1 MWSVCSRAM
10 LRIAIPVVAVM
21 LALLTGL
28 GTKAPDRTFP
38 IYPRP
43 GGPPRAAAA
52 MVNATSL
59 PGRRPASTRTAHG
72 AQAQADLNP

>member
-1 MWSVCSRAM
+1 
-10 LRIAIPVVAVM
+10 M

-28 GTKAPDRTFP
+28 GTKPPDRPFP

-52 MVNATSL
+52 MVRGTSL
-59 PGRRPASTRTAHG
+59 SVPRRASTTADNSV
-72 AQAQADLNP
+72 QIQADVNP

>member
-1 MWSVCSRAM
+1 M

-28 GTKAPDRTFP
+28 GTKAPDRSFP

-59 PGRRPASTRTAHG
+59 PGRRPASTTA
-72 AQAQADLNP
+72 ANRLQLQVYLTP

>member
-1 MWSVCSRAM
+1 M
-10 LRIAIPVVAVM
+10 LRIAVPVVAVM

-28 GTKAPDRTFP
+28 GSKAPDRSFP

-52 MVNATSL
+52 MVKGTTLSV
-59 PGRRPASTRTAHG
+59 PRRASTTAENSV
-72 AQAQADLNP
+72 QLQVVLNP

>member
-1 MWSVCSRAM
+1 M

-21 LALLTGL
+21 LDLLTGL
-28 GTKAPDRTFP
+28 GTKAPDRQFP

-52 MVNATSL
+52 MVKGTSL
-59 PGRRPASTRTAHG
+59 SVPRRASTTADNSL
-72 AQAQADLNP
+72 QLQVDLTP

>member
-1 MWSVCSRAM
+1 M
-10 LRIAIPVVAVM
+10 LRTAIPVVAVM

-28 GTKAPDRTFP
+28 GTKAPARQFP

-52 MVNATSL
+52 MVNSASHA
-59 PGRRPASTRTAHG
+59 RPRLASTTG
-72 AQAQADLNP
+72 DNSMQIQVVLNP

>member
-1 MWSVCSRAM
+1 M

-28 GTKAPDRTFP
+28 GSKAPDRSFP

-52 MVNATSL
+52 MVKGTTLSVPRRAT
-59 PGRRPASTRTAHG
+59 TAENSV
-72 AQAQADLNP
+72 QLQVDLNP